1 MTVQGL
7 LGNARAARSNLE
19 AAVAEL
25 QELEE
30 NLAQEKAKL
39 EQEQAQVDADRQQVK
54 KDQETLEVERAGL
67 KEGKA
72 VLEDGKAA
80 LEAEKTALEVE
91 KAALKDGRAA
101 LEVEKA
107 ALKDER
113 AALEVE
119 KAALKDE
126 RAALEDRRAAL
137 EVEKAA
143 LEDEKAALEVE
154 KATFKHEKATVVKN
168 AASPKD
174 LISLNFRGEKM
185 VMMKRSVLCRIEG
198 SLLEAMFNGR
208 DEDSLEQDRDGNVY
222 VGYPPAVM
230 MPLMDWLTACQ
241 DVPPEEKLPAI
252 NTPMGYENIWKG
264 AIKFFGLEAAV
275 CPPVMF
281 SGVMNNVKINA
292 LKGWDIALC
301 KHCTENPTLADFKLP
316 GISQDSAVLVGAK
329 KAGTDELIVAAIGR
343 LDVIAKAGN
352 FNLQHNGVYWTWVS
366 DEFFLFSDHPL
377 GSFCASSN
385 FAAAGVC
392 QWAVGA
398 NETGVNSDEF
408 EKIVMA
414 PIGSNWS
421 FDHLHMLKTQRLG
434 GLASVQ
440 E

>member
-91 KAALKDGRAA
+91 KAALKDG
-101 LEVEKA
+101 
-107 ALKDER
+107 R

-434 GLASVQ
+434 GLALVQ